1 MENDLVRNFAT
12 PTQLSI
18 IAKAVDAYCEQYGI
32 KDTHNR
38 EQIALR
44 VFQGFQQGA
53 ISSQNIN
60 PGVTANV
67 IAFAKDVGIPID
79 RL

>member
-32 KDTHNR
+32 TVPFASSSSSFTVR
-38 EQIALR
+38 LISFGSACSSPTTLLR
-44 VFQGFQQGA
+44 ASRKVIT
-53 ISSQNIN
+53 ISSSL
-60 PGVTANV
+60 A
-67 IAFAKDVGIPID
+67 
-79 RL
+79 